1 MDIYKEM
8 LSKKPSVHKVLIHS
22 YVCYFLFLFA
32 GIFLDA
38 VFNIKLNFFDNP
50 IVRIIGV
57 LLMLFSAFL
66 IFWAQKMS
74 RNLDTTNINIET
86 FSKGPYKFTRN
97 PTHIGLLFLLLGF
110 GVVYNTPFVFLSA
123 ILYFI
128 VAKVFF
134 LKKEEEIL
142 FQKYGEPYLEYKKS
156 VRF

>member
-1 MDIYKEM
+1 MDIYEEM
-8 LSKKPSVHKVLIHS
+8 PPKKPSVHKVLIHS
-22 YVCYFLFLFA
+22 YICYFLFLFA
-32 GIFLDA
+32 GMSLD
-38 VFNIKLNFFDNP
+38 VIFNIKLNLFDNF
-50 IVRIIGV
+50 IIRVIGV
-57 LLMLFSAFL
+57 LFMIFSALL
-66 IFWAQKMS
+66 IFWAQRTS

-123 ILYFI
+123 VLYFF
-128 VAKVFF
+128 VAKMSF